1 MPRRKG
7 GWVYVGESTRK
18 DGSKKIYTGMTQKKS
33 PLTRWGPHKKE
44 VKKPYSKT
52 WVGKGKSFKPIGA
65 VWSSNPFKAERT
77 VKKMSSSQK
86 RSFGRMGA
94 KRYYKKKKR
103 Y

>member
-1 MPRRKG
+1 MPKQKG
-7 GWVYVGESTRK
+7 GYVYVGESTRR
-18 DGSKKIYTGMTQKKS
+18 DGSKKLYTGMTQKKPS
-33 PLTRWGPHKKE
+33 TRWGQHKKE

-65 VWSSNPFKAERT
+65 VWSSNPAKAERT
-77 VKKMSSSQK
+77 VKKMLPSQK
-86 RSFGRMGA
+86 RNFGRMGA